1 MRAHA
6 DSIDD
11 VYQKLGQGE
20 SIVDSIERYD
30 KGVETRME
38 GYVAKTTRQKY
49 AKSEV
54 YTKFKHGIYEAQHPG
69 AAIPPISE
77 FISREDGDDSDDED
91 ELEMGGVTQSYTCP
105 ITLTPLVAPMTSQIC
120 GHSFSEEA
128 IRQSF
133 RGSTSV
139 AKKCPTSGCNKSF
152 KLTDLK
158 PDPALAKKV
167 KNWNRRN
174 QRAAEDVDAEEIV
187 D

>member
-1 MRAHA
+1 MLRKFTNSC
-6 DSIDD
+6 DS
-11 VYQKLGQGE
+11 
-20 SIVDSIERYD
+20 R
-30 KGVETRME
+30 
-38 GYVAKTTRQKY
+38 
-49 AKSEV
+49 
-54 YTKFKHGIYEAQHPG
+54 
-69 AAIPPISE
+69 
-77 FISREDGDDSDDED
+77 
-91 ELEMGGVTQSYTCP
+91 
-105 ITLTPLVAPMTSQIC
+105 QIC

-187 D
+187 E